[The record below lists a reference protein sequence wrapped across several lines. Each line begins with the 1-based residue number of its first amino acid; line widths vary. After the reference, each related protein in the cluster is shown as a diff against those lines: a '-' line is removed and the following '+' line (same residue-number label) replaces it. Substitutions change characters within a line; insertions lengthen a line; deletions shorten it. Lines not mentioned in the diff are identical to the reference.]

1 MEHMDSRHSR
11 HGGSRRPGAA
21 REMLDAVGALTTTV
35 ADAVDSFMG
44 SMGGITPPE
53 GLVRRRRHTRRFDRH
68 SCCDDEPCKGCSG
81 SSCECDCCV
90 GDADLVIYTRIGERR
105 VVPVRIENTRAR
117 EREISVALSDLTTR
131 GGGATP
137 VEARLHGETD
147 FTLKPCEEREI
158 VVLVAVGGLDD
169 DGRKADREGATDIDE
184 CHVAVGDLRI
194 TGCDLRPVRIAVA
207 VLPRGCSP
215 YEIECGCGC
224 C

>member
-1 MEHMDSRHSR
+1 
-11 HGGSRRPGAA
+11 
-21 REMLDAVGALTTTV
+21 
-35 ADAVDSFMG
+35 
-44 SMGGITPPE
+44 
-53 GLVRRRRHTRRFDRH
+53 
-68 SCCDDEPCKGCSG
+68 
-81 SSCECDCCV
+81 
-90 GDADLVIYTRIGERR
+90 

-117 EREISVALSDLTTR
+117 EREITVALSDLTTR
-131 GGGATP
+131 GGGASP
-137 VEARLHGETD
+137 VEAKLHGETA

-169 DGRKADREGATDIDE
+169 DGRKSDREGKTDIDE

-207 VLPRGCSP
+207 VLPRDCGP